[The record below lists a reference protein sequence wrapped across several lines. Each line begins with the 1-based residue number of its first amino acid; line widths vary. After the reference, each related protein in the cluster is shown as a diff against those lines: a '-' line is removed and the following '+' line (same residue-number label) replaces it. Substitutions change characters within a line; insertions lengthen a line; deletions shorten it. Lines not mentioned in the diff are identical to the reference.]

1 MTETPKK
8 TGTIQKVLRFP
19 WGRLACVIG
28 AVWSGLGIESGP
40 EAPLAFAI
48 FMASAVALHGLAIWR
63 DKP

>member
-1 MTETPKK
+1 M
-8 TGTIQKVLRFP
+8 IQNFLRFP

-28 AVWSGLGIESGP
+28 AVLSGLGIESGP
-40 EAPLAFAI
+40 EAPVAFAI